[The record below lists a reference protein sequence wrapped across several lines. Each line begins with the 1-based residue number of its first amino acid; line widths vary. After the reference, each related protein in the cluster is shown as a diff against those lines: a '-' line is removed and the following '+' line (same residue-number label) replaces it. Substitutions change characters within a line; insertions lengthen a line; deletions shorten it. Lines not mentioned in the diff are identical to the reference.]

1 MKNILIVKI
10 GAIGDVAMATSLLP
24 AIRRLHPGVPVTW
37 IVGRQAAPVL
47 EAVDAEVE
55 LVRVDDRALLAGTL
69 WQRMREL
76 ARLAAWFRFRRFSL
90 AVVPY
95 FDKRYLA
102 LLAGVRVREVRA
114 FWQKRGMAPG
124 RHRCVN
130 GIRLLSRDDGGSAD
144 FPGRASPE
152 EPYGDMPEFP
162 PLRPDLVHSGAVP
175 HVLLVPG
182 GARNIL
188 ADDALRR
195 WPLEHYAALAA
206 MLLDAG
212 FSVGLIGG
220 PGDEW
225 TREAFTGLEVTDCIG
240 RLDLKESL
248 ALLAKTKLLVTH
260 DTGPLHLMGL
270 ARGKIVALMGPTAP
284 YEFVP
289 LRNAVVLRAPGYLPC
304 RPCYDGRRFA
314 TGCASPLCMRG
325 ITPDMAFQA
334 AVRQL
339 A

>member
-1 MKNILIVKI
+1 MKNILVVKI
-10 GAIGDVAMATSLLP
+10 GAIGDVAMTTSLLP

-90 AVVPY
+90 ALVPY
-95 FDKRYLA
+95 FDRRYLS
-102 LLAGVRVREVRA
+102 LLAGVRAQEVRA
-114 FWQKRGMAPG
+114 FWQKRRTVPG
-124 RHRCVN
+124 RHHCVN
-130 GIRLLSRDDGGSAD
+130 YIRLLDRTDGGSAD
-144 FPGRASPE
+144 FPAPPSPGE
-152 EPYGDMPEFP
+152 LYGDMPEFP
-162 PLRPDLVHSGAVP
+162 PLRPEIVHSGAVP
-175 HVLLVPG
+175 DVLIVPG

-188 ADDALRR
+188 ADNALRR
-195 WPLEHYAALAA
+195 WPLEHYTALAA
-206 MLLDAG
+206 MLLEAG

-220 PGDEW
+220 SGDEW
-225 TREAFTGLEVTDCIG
+225 AREAFAGLAVTDFIG
-240 RLDLKESL
+240 RLALKESL
-248 ALLAKTKLLVTH
+248 ALLAKARLLVTH

-284 YEFVP
+284 AELGP
-289 LRNAVVLRAPGYLPC
+289 LRNAIVLRAPGYLPC
-304 RPCYDGRRFA
+304 RPCYDGKRFA
-314 TGCASPLCMRG
+314 GACASPLCMRG